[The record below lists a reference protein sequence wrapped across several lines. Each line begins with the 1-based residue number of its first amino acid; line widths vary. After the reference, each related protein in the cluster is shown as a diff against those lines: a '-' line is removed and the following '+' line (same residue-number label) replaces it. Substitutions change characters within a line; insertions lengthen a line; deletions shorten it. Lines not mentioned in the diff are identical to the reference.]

1 MRCHQTSR
9 YDLKAFQAVLN
20 EAAKAPTFTP
30 SYLAELARRRDQY
43 LANLAK

>member
-9 YDLKAFQAVLN
+9 YDLKAFQAVLD
-20 EAAKAPTFTP
+20 EAAKAPAFTP
-30 SYLAELARRRDQY
+30 SYLAELARRRDQH